1 MSIKNNS
8 FSPVDIS
15 ARRALDFRSG
25 HTVRVW
31 QKITE
36 GDKVR
41 LQSFEGLVIAR
52 RHGAEPGA
60 TFTVRRIASGVG
72 TEKTFPLYSPNIDR
86 IESIR
91 RAKVRRA
98 KLFYIRHKSAR
109 DIRRKTKQSTV
120 VDLAAVIPMV
130 PEIESNPTSPE
141 TAAVV

>member
-1 MSIKNNS
+1 MSEANNS
-8 FSPVDIS
+8 FSPVDIP

-31 QKITE
+31 QKIKE

-86 IESIR
+86 IELVR

-109 DIRRKTKQSTV
+109 DIRRKTKQSEI
-120 VDLAAVIPMV
+120 VDLAAVV
-130 PEIESNPTSPE
+130 PVTE
-141 TAAVV
+141 TAPSLETEAVV

>member
-1 MSIKNNS
+1 MI
-8 FSPVDIS
+8 DIS

-36 GDKVR
+36 GEKVR

-86 IESIR
+86 IELLR

-98 KLFYIRHKSAR
+98 KLFYIRDKSVR

-120 VDLAAVIPMV
+120 VDLAAVIPVV
-130 PEIESNPTSPE
+130 PETETVPSPE
-141 TAAVV
+141 TGAVV

>member
-1 MSIKNNS
+1 MPNETVA
-8 FSPVDIS
+8 FSPVDIA
-15 ARRALDFRSG
+15 ARRALELRSG

-41 LQSFEGLVIAR
+41 LQSFEGLVIAH

-72 TEKTFPLYSPNIDR
+72 MEKTFPLYSPNIDR
-86 IESIR
+86 IELLR

-109 DIRRKTKQSTV
+109 DIRRKMKQSGV
-120 VDLAAVIPMV
+120 ADF
-130 PEIESNPTSPE
+130 
-141 TAAVV
+141 AAVVPETETSSETVVVV

>member
-1 MSIKNNS
+1 MSDNS
-8 FSPVDIS
+8 ETFSPIDIS
-15 ARRALDFRSG
+15 ARRALDFRPG

-31 QKITE
+31 QKIKE

-72 TEKTFPLYSPNIDR
+72 TEKTFPLFSPNIDR
-86 IESIR
+86 IELIR

-98 KLFYIRHKSAR
+98 KLFYIRDKTAR
-109 DIRRKTKQSTV
+109 DIRRRTRHAV
-120 VDLAAVIPMV
+120 MADLAPAVPDITP
-130 PEIESNPTSPE
+130 SPE
-141 TAAVV
+141 TEAVV

>member
-1 MSIKNNS
+1 MSVDANT
-8 FSPVDIS
+8 FSAVDIS

-31 QKITE
+31 QKIVE
-36 GDKVR
+36 GDKTR

-52 RHGAEPGA
+52 RHGGEAGA

-86 IESIR
+86 IELVR

-98 KLFYIRHKSAR
+98 KLFYIRNKSAR

-120 VDLAAVIPMV
+120 VDLASVIPV
-130 PEIESNPTSPE
+130 TPEIETASSPE
-141 TAAVV
+141 TEAVV

>member
-1 MSIKNNS
+1 MPGGNNS
-8 FSPVDIS
+8 FSPVDIP
-15 ARRALDFRSG
+15 ARRALDFRFG

-31 QKITE
+31 QKVVD

-98 KLFYIRHKSAR
+98 KLFYIRNKSAR

-120 VDLAAVIPMV
+120 VDLATVIPV
-130 PEIESNPTSPE
+130 TPE
-141 TAAVV
+141 TAASSSLETTAVV

>member
-1 MSIKNNS
+1 MPNETVA
-8 FSPVDIS
+8 FSPVDIA
-15 ARRALDFRSG
+15 ARRALELRSG

-41 LQSFEGLVIAR
+41 LQSFEGLVIAH

-72 TEKTFPLYSPNIDR
+72 MEKTFPLYSPNIDR
-86 IESIR
+86 IELLR

-109 DIRRKTKQSTV
+109 DIRRKTKQSEV
-120 VDLAAVIPMV
+120 ASV
-130 PEIESNPTSPE
+130 PSEE
-141 TAAVV
+141 A

>member
-1 MSIKNNS
+1 MSGDTNS
-8 FSPVDIS
+8 FSPVDIE

-36 GDKVR
+36 GDKTR

-52 RHGAEPGA
+52 RHGAEAGA
-60 TFTVRRIASGVG
+60 TFTVRRVASGVG

-86 IESIR
+86 IELLR

-98 KLFYIRHKSAR
+98 KLFYIRDKSAR
-109 DIRRKTKQSTV
+109 DIRRKTKSSTAT
-120 VDLAAVIPMV
+120 DLVEAV
-130 PEIESNPTSPE
+130 PEPATEDIEKKL
-141 TAAVV
+141 

>member
-1 MSIKNNS
+1 MSVEANT
-8 FSPVDIS
+8 FSPVDIP
-15 ARRALDFRSG
+15 ARRALDFRAG

-31 QKITE
+31 QKIVE
-36 GDKVR
+36 GDKTR

-52 RHGAEPGA
+52 RHGGEAGA

-86 IESIR
+86 IELVR

-120 VDLAAVIPMV
+120 VDLVSVIPV
-130 PEIESNPTSPE
+130 TAEAVVTPSPE
-141 TAAVV
+141 VEAVV